1 MTYTWLLVLFVSAGI
16 AIVVSVIVVLRSRA
30 LTSTLIVREREMNSR
45 LYELAILKELQDRF
59 GYSLNVAK
67 IVDIISGSLKQF
79 IDFSVISYVLVE
91 PERLYFKCHLE
102 ESVQREFVD
111 EMRQR
116 MLASLSALTSPE
128 IATRR
133 IDETLTGAILTE
145 ELKRPIA
152 SFFNI
157 PLSIG
162 DRMAGVLTVA
172 STKEGKF
179 QDDDVTII
187 YKIVKQ
193 ASQAVSRLEDV
204 LRVEQEKVNA
214 MVESLG
220 DGLLMVDPDFRIIVA
235 NPAIKKLACVDSA
248 CELTIFH
255 LIDTLGKKLDIRGQ
269 LEESIK
275 LKKAL
280 VSRDVYIGN
289 ACFEVF
295 IAPVE
300 SPRTNVGFG
309 AVVVFHDV
317 THEKELERLRQDFTS
332 MMVHELRSP
341 LDGIHKISSILAKES
356 ARGGSRSSRVP
367 SPPMR
372 RKEFREMIDL
382 IGKSS
387 GDMLMLVSD
396 LLDVAKIEAGKFTAY
411 PQQLNVMELVKERFE
426 YFTRIPDHATLNF
439 DANIGTD
446 VTIQGDPMRLKQVLT
461 NLLTNAFKFTLPT
474 GRVTLSVFSHQK
486 GKRFSDEAAKPDLH
500 WFSSD
505 VTGETLENCVV
516 IGVTDTGEGIET
528 EKLPELFNK
537 FKQLQTKSEK
547 RGTGLGLIIAKG
559 IIEAHGGIIGVGSEK
574 GVGSTFFFT
583 LPIRMG

>member
-1 MTYTWLLVLFVSAGI
+1 MTYTWLFVLFISAGI
-16 AIVVSVIVVLRSRA
+16 AIVVSVIVVVRSRA
-30 LTSTLIVREREMNSR
+30 LTSMLILREREMNSR

-79 IDFSVISYVLVE
+79 IDFSAISYVLVE
-91 PERLYFKCHLE
+91 TERLYFKCHLE
-102 ESVQREFVD
+102 ESVQREFID
-111 EMRQR
+111 EIKKR
-116 MLASLSALTSPE
+116 MLASLSALTTSE
-128 IATRR
+128 IAARR
-133 IDETLTGAILTE
+133 VEETLTGAILTE

-204 LRVEQEKVNA
+204 LQVEQEKVNA

-235 NPAIKKLACVDSA
+235 NPAIKKLACVDA
-248 CELTIFH
+248 TCELTIFH
-255 LIDTLGKKLDIRGQ
+255 LIDALGKKLDIRGQ

-280 VSRDVYIGN
+280 VSRDVYVGN
-289 ACFEVF
+289 SCFDVF

-300 SPRTNVGFG
+300 SPRTKAGFG

-356 ARGGSRSSRVP
+356 VRRG
-367 SPPMR
+367 
-372 RKEFREMIDL
+372 KEFREMVDL

-411 PQQLNVMELVKERFE
+411 PQTLGVMELVNERFE
-426 YFTRIPDHATLNF
+426 YFTKIPDHATLNL
-439 DANIGTD
+439 DAKIGAD
-446 VTIQGDPMRLKQVLT
+446 VTIQGDPFRLKQVLT
-461 NLLTNAFKFTLPT
+461 NVLTNAFKFTPST
-474 GRVTLSVFSHQK
+474 GRVTLSVFMHQK
-486 GKRFSDEAAKPDLH
+486 GRRFADEVAKPEIH
-500 WFSSD
+500 WFSGAVS
-505 VTGETLENCVV
+505 GEVVEPCVV
-516 IGVTDTGEGIET
+516 IGVTDTGEGIDSDHV
-528 EKLPELFNK
+528 PELFNK
-537 FKQLQTKSEK
+537 FKQLSTKTEK

-559 IIEAHGGIIGVGSEK
+559 IIEAHGGMINVGSEK

-583 LPIRMG
+583 LPPHKG

>member
-1 MTYTWLLVLFVSAGI
+1 MTHTWLFVLFMSAGI

-30 LTSTLIVREREMNSR
+30 LTSTLVLREREMDSR
-45 LYELAILKELQDRF
+45 IYELAILKELQDRF
-59 GYSLNVAK
+59 GYSLNIAN

-79 IDFSVISYVLVE
+79 IDFSAISYILVE

-111 EMRQR
+111 EIKKR

-133 IDETLTGAILTE
+133 VDETLTGAILTE

-162 DRMAGVLTVA
+162 DRMVGVLTVA
-172 STKEGKF
+172 STSEGKF
-179 QDDDVTII
+179 QNDDVTII

-193 ASQAVSRLEDV
+193 ASHAVSRLEDV
-204 LRVEQEKVNA
+204 LRIEQEKVNA

-220 DGLLMVDPDFRIIVA
+220 DGLLMVDPGFRIIVA
-235 NPAIKKLACVDSA
+235 NPAIKRLARVDTTS
-248 CELTIFH
+248 ELTIFH
-255 LIDTLGKKLDIRGQ
+255 LIDAFGKRLDIRGQ

-275 LKKAL
+275 LKKVL
-280 VSRDVYIGN
+280 ISRDVYIGN
-289 ACFEVF
+289 SCFEVF

-300 SPRTNVGFG
+300 STRTKVGFG
-309 AVVVFHDV
+309 AVVLFHDV

-341 LDGIHKISSILAKES
+341 LDGIHKISSILAKQS
-356 ARGGSRSSRVP
+356 VRRS
-367 SPPMR
+367 
-372 RKEFREMIDL
+372 KEFREMIDL
-382 IGKSS
+382 IWRSS
-387 GDMLMLVSD
+387 GDMLLLVSD
-396 LLDVAKIEAGKFTAY
+396 LLDVAKIEAGKFTIY
-411 PQQLNVMELVKERFE
+411 PQTMDLNELMNERFQ
-426 YFTRIPDHATLNF
+426 YFTKIPGHAILELDN
-439 DANIGTD
+439 
-446 VTIQGDPMRLKQVLT
+446 RLTAPYTVQADQQRVRQVLT
-461 NLLTNAFKFTLPT
+461 NLLSNAFQFTADT
-474 GRVTLSVFSHQK
+474 GRVTLSVFLHQK
-486 GKRFSDEAAKPDLH
+486 GKRFADEAAKDGFH
-500 WFSSD
+500 WFAGS
-505 VTGETLENCVV
+505 VTGETIESCAVV
-516 IGVTDTGEGIET
+516 GVTDTGEGIEAD
-528 EKLPELFNK
+528 KLPELFNK
-537 FKQLQTKSEK
+537 FRQLQTKTEK

-583 LPIRMG
+583 LPLKS